1 MRSWLILGG
10 CTLVGAAFG
19 IAVVDAFISHNFP
32 RATALVAGG
41 LVSIPLAAAI
51 KV

>member
-1 MRSWLILGG
+1 MRTWIILGG
-10 CTLVGAAFG
+10 LTVIGAVFG
-19 IAVVDAFISHNFP
+19 MAVVDAFLSHDVM